1 MNGAAGNLVLV
12 VGPSGAGKDSVID
25 TARNRLMGDP
35 RFVFATRVITR
46 PAEAGGENHEP
57 ISSAE
62 FEAREKAGGFLLS
75 WQAHGLSYGIPA
87 SLIEE
92 LDRGRVVIANV
103 SRTVIEQA
111 RSLFPG
117 RVHVVVVTAPRD
129 VLAERL
135 SMRGRETPDE
145 ILERLARTPTFFV
158 GGPGVMELHNDG
170 SLKEAADSFAGF
182 LDQL

>member
-1 MNGAAGNLVLV
+1 MNGAVGNLVLV
-12 VGPSGAGKDSVID
+12 VGPSGAGKDSVIN
-25 TARNRLMGDP
+25 AAKNRLMGDP

-57 ISSAE
+57 ISQTG
-62 FEAREKAGGFLLS
+62 FDAREKMGGFLLS
-75 WQAHGLSYGIPA
+75 WRAHGLSYGIPS
-87 SLIEE
+87 SLLGE
-92 LDRGRVVIANV
+92 LEKGRVVIANV
-103 SRTVIEQA
+103 SRTVIDQA
-111 RSLFPG
+111 RALFPG

-135 SMRGRETPDE
+135 AMRGRETPDE

-158 GGPGVMELHNDG
+158 GGPGVMELRNDG
-170 SLKEAADSFAGF
+170 SLKETADSFAGF